1 MKLEIIHIAI
11 LILKKITIEE
21 GLAEIE
27 KTQQIIYK
35 TILHYPRVF
44 RFPYGSVNKE
54 ILKRI
59 DMPAILWNADSLDWQ
74 CFDSKIII
82 EKLKHEIKENGILL
96 FHDFKYYNK
105 EAITT
110 IVNDLK
116 QEGYVFVTISELF
129 GFYTDEFAI
138 GGKLYY

>member
-1 MKLEIIHIAI
+1 M
-11 LILKKITIEE
+11 
-21 GLAEIE
+21 
-27 KTQQIIYK
+27 
-35 TILHYPRVF
+35 VF
-44 RFPYGSVNKE
+44 YSSM
-54 ILKRI
+54 I
-59 DMPAILWNADSLDWQ
+59 
-74 CFDSKIII
+74 
-82 EKLKHEIKENGILL
+82 
-96 FHDFKYYNK
+96 FKYYNK